1 MRAKPNAAGAAAIL
15 LAGLAF
21 LGLVG
26 CGGRE
31 PDQEDE
37 LGTTEDGR
45 YELVMVAPQPTPAP
59 TPARAIDTIAV
70 AEPEVTYLNADS
82 TLDEA
87 PEDLR
92 PGQKTAATPAA
103 RDATARGERT
113 AEPEA
118 ESRSAVAS
126 RTALPPAP
134 AGMVAPKGTVA
145 YDPRGEFT
153 VQVAV
158 VPDTRAARTM
168 VRELTSEGYPA
179 YSIPSPGA
187 KGVRVRIGYFT
198 SRDDALRFGALFKKD
213 RGMESWV
220 DRRANEH

>member
-1 MRAKPNAAGAAAIL
+1 MRANLNLFGTRLL
-15 LAGLAF
+15 LAGLTV
-21 LGLVG
+21 LGLIG

-37 LGTTEDGR
+37 LGAAEDGR
-45 YELVMVAPQPTPAP
+45 YELVMVAPQPTPTRSA
-59 TPARAIDTIAV
+59 DTSAV
-70 AEPEVTYLNADS
+70 AEPEVTYLRADS

-92 PGQKTAATPAA
+92 PGLSAGAPDDRAATS
-103 RDATARGERT
+103 RGETAREGTR
-113 AEPEA
+113 
-118 ESRSAVAS
+118 
-126 RTALPPAP
+126 PAP
-134 AGMVAPKGTVA
+134 SPAVPEEAAPKATVAPKGTIA

-158 VPDTRAARTM
+158 VPDTRAARAL
-168 VRELTSEGYPA
+168 VRDLTAEGYPA

-220 DRRANEH
+220 DRRANER

>member
-1 MRAKPNAAGAAAIL
+1 MRENPDLFGIRLL
-15 LAGLAF
+15 LAGLTV

-37 LGTTEDGR
+37 LGAAEDGR
-45 YELVMVAPQPTPAP
+45 YELVMVAPQPTP
-59 TPARAIDTIAV
+59 TPARSADTSAV
-70 AEPEVTYLNADS
+70 PEPEVTYLRADS

-92 PGQKTAATPAA
+92 PGPSTGAPDDRAAT
-103 RDATARGERT
+103 
-113 AEPEA
+113 
-118 ESRSAVAS
+118 S
-126 RTALPPAP
+126 RTETTREGTRPASPPASSEEIAP
-134 AGMVAPKGTVA
+134 KTTVAPKGTIA

-158 VPDTRAARTM
+158 VPDTRAARAL
-168 VRELTSEGYPA
+168 VRELTAEGYPA

-220 DRRANEH
+220 DRRANER

>member
-1 MRAKPNAAGAAAIL
+1 
-15 LAGLAF
+15 
-21 LGLVG
+21 
-26 CGGRE
+26 
-31 PDQEDE
+31 
-37 LGTTEDGR
+37 
-45 YELVMVAPQPTPAP
+45 MVAPQPTPMP
-59 TPARAIDTIAV
+59 TPARPADTSAV

-92 PGQKTAATPAA
+92 PGLSTGAPDDRAAPSRTE
-103 RDATARGERT
+103 TAREEGRP
-113 AEPEA
+113 AP
-118 ESRSAVAS
+118 
-126 RTALPPAP
+126 PPAP
-134 AGMVAPKGTVA
+134 SEVVTPKTIVAPKGTVA

-158 VPDTRAARTM
+158 VPDTRAARAL
-168 VRELTSEGYPA
+168 VRELTAEGYPA

-220 DRRANEH
+220 DRRANER

>member
-1 MRAKPNAAGAAAIL
+1 MRVMPNQFSVAAML
-15 LAGLAF
+15 LAGLAV
-21 LGLVG
+21 LGLGG

-59 TPARAIDTIAV
+59 TPARPMDTSVV
-70 AEPEVTYLNADS
+70 AEPEVTYLRADS

-92 PGQKTAATPAA
+92 PEQPSTGTPAA
-103 RDATARGERT
+103 RDATPRGEQTTT
-113 AEPEA
+113 ARSEA
-118 ESRSAVAS
+118 ESRSAAIGQTAPPPS
-126 RTALPPAP
+126 R
-134 AGMVAPKGTVA
+134 MVAPKGTVA

-153 VQVAV
+153 VQIAV
-158 VPDTRAARTM
+158 VPDTRAARNL
-168 VRELTSEGYPA
+168 VRELTAEGYPA

-198 SRDDALRFGALFKKD
+198 SRDDALRFGALFKQD

-220 DRRANEH
+220 DRRANER